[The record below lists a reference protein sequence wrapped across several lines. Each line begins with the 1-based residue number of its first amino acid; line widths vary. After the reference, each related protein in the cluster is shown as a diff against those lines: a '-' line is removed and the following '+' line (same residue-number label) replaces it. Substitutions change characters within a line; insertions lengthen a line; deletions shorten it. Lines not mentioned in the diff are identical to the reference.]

1 MSYGTN
7 MEQLV
12 AFSTTVWTEK
22 KLQEVDTIR
31 RFEGK
36 RGKEHVSVRGTTQR
50 PRPHD
55 RLLITQGTAQF
66 LSSYCG

>member
-1 MSYGTN
+1 

-31 RFEGK
+31 QFEGK

-50 PRPHD
+50 PHD

-66 LSSYCG
+66 LSWYCG